1 MFWNSERLRTC
12 YRHGLNL
19 SRYGSR
25 NVAVTLGFFLCSKLC
40 AVSYDAI
47 QYEIILH
54 ISGMIKLETSSKSE
68 LIKDA
73 PYLMNELWGAY
84 YEYFSMS
91 FSTLFFPIAS

>member
-1 MFWNSERLRTC
+1 
-12 YRHGLNL
+12 
-19 SRYGSR
+19 
-25 NVAVTLGFFLCSKLC
+25 
-40 AVSYDAI
+40 
-47 QYEIILH
+47 
-54 ISGMIKLETSSKSE
+54 MIKLETSSKSE